1 MKSTFKVSF
10 FLKRNQVNKDGNA
23 PIIARITVDGR
34 IAEFSTKM
42 NIHPGKWSVEKGKA
56 SGHAAPAANLNTTL
70 ETIKASLYKHYLRL
84 QERNEHLTA
93 EKIKNVFL
101 GQDKSKQT
109 ILYFFEQHNNL
120 YRQRIGK
127 TTTHVTYSRY
137 ELVKR
142 RLTEFMKEVYSVS
155 DIIVQEID
163 LNFIER
169 FEDFIRDKHKCSN
182 NTAKKFVQR
191 LRTIVNFA
199 KNTGLN
205 FIDPFA
211 NYKMRLEKIDR
222 GYLTEE
228 EIHTLLEK
236 KFAIKRLEQIRDI
249 FIFSCF
255 TGLSYIDLKNLTS
268 KNICTSFDKKAW
280 IKTKRHKTGTDV
292 NVPLLE
298 IPAMI
303 LEKYANQIPDNA
315 LLPVPSNQKINAY
328 LKEIGEVC
336 GIEKE
341 LTFHLARHTFATL
354 LLTKGVPIES
364 VSKMLGHTNITTTQ
378 IYARITNTKISHD
391 MQEFAEKVKGIEK
404 VYQI

>member
-42 NIHPGKWSVEKGKA
+42 NIHPNKWSVEKGKA
-56 SGHAAPAANLNTTL
+56 SGHTAPAVNLNTTL

-84 QERNEHLTA
+84 QERNEYLTA
-93 EKIKNVFL
+93 EKIKNLFL
-101 GQDKSKQT
+101 GKDKAKQT

-120 YRQRIGK
+120 YRQKVGK
-127 TTTHVTYSRY
+127 TTTHVTYARY

-155 DIIVQEID
+155 DIVIEEID

-169 FEDFIRDKHKCSN
+169 FENFIREKHKCSN

-191 LRTIVNFA
+191 LRAIVNFA
-199 KNTGLN
+199 KNTGLT
-205 FIDPFA
+205 FTDPFA
-211 NYKMRLEKIDR
+211 NYKMRLEKVDR
-222 GYLTEE
+222 GYLAEE
-228 EIHTLLEK
+228 EIYILLEK
-236 KFAIKRLEQIRDI
+236 KFKIKRLEQIRDI

-268 KNICTSFDKKAW
+268 KNICTSFDKKTW

-298 IPAMI
+298 IPAII
-303 LEKYANQIPDNA
+303 LEKYTNKLPNNA

-328 LKEIGEVC
+328 LKEIGDVC
-336 GIEKE
+336 GIEKC

-364 VSKMLGHTNITTTQ
+364 ISKMLGHTNITTTQ

-391 MQEFAEKVKGIEK
+391 MQDFAEKVKGIEK